1 LKEEKVNMRSDLI
14 KNEILQ
20 KLVYY
25 SAAGFL
31 IIKEENLS
39 V

>member
-1 LKEEKVNMRSDLI
+1 MVRSDIL
-14 KNEILQ
+14 KNEILT
-20 KLVYY
+20 KMIYY

-39 V
+39 LK